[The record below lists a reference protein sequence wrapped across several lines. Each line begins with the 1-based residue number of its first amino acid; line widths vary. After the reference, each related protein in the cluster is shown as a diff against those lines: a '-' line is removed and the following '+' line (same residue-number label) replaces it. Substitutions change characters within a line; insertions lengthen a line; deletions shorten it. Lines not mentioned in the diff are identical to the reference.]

1 MSACIMWVNNNG
13 LYDDASAAQ
22 EIDNHDLLNTQWEI
36 FNQFAAI
43 WQKLKSLKFRRAWLF
58 FNK

>member
-1 MSACIMWVNNNG
+1 MWVNNNG

-43 WQKLKSLKFRRAWLF
+43 WQKLKSLKFRRA
-58 FNK
+58 